1 MPRKTHSNDSNRAC
15 RCNLS
20 GWLQGGGCGNDFH
33 EHQAR
38 YGQGREGRDV
48 AAQATMISNTTRVHN
63 IASLIGGTALS
74 PHSPTESRSLVMREE
89 TDINPLTPEVLQ
101 RISSH
106 WRSRE
111 RPSWAWSAMK
121 LRYDARTPLKHFQTP
136 SRRSGTNHQGSMK
149 PKTEEMPS

>member
-48 AAQATMISNTTRVHN
+48 AAHDDQQHHQSAQHCESYRRHGSQSTLADRVK
-63 IASLIGGTALS
+63 IA
-74 PHSPTESRSLVMREE
+74 R
-89 TDINPLTPEVLQ
+89 
-101 RISSH
+101 
-106 WRSRE
+106 
-111 RPSWAWSAMK
+111 
-121 LRYDARTPLKHFQTP
+121 DARGNRHQSIDARGVAEDQLALAQQREAELGLECNEAAVRCENATQALPDAIEKEWDQP
-136 SRRSGTNHQGSMK
+136 SGFHE
-149 PKTEEMPS
+149 TED